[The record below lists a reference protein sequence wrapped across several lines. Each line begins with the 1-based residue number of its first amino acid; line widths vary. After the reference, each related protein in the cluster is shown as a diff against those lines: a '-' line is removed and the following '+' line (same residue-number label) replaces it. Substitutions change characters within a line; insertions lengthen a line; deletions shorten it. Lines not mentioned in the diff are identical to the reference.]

1 MRLHPTGKFD
11 NYARTYAHIEARP
24 LAAAIGAEILG

>member
-11 NYARTYAHIEARP
+11 NRAAHYEHIEARP
-24 LAAAIGAEILG
+24 LAGPEIVVST